1 MKSVHTNDAPEAI
14 GPYSQ
19 AMILDKI
26 IYTSGQIALDPA
38 TGELVSGGIEN
49 QTRRVIENLKAV
61 LEEAGSGLESVIKT
75 TCFLADINDF
85 SDFNQVYA
93 EYFTGK
99 PARSCVAVKTL
110 PKNALVEIEAIAEI
124 ASSRKKIEKY

>member
-26 IYTSGQIALDPA
+26 VYTSGQIALDPA
-38 TGELVSGGIEN
+38 SGELVSGGIEN

-61 LEEAGSGLESVIKT
+61 LEEAGSDLESVIKT

-110 PKNALVEIEAIAEI
+110 PKNALVEIEVIAEI

>member
-26 IYTSGQIALDPA
+26 VYTSGQIALDPA
-38 TGELVSGGIEN
+38 SGELVSGGIEN

-61 LEEAGSGLESVIKT
+61 LEEAGSDLESVIKT

-124 ASSRKKIEKY
+124 ASSRKKIERY

>member
-38 TGELVSGGIEN
+38 SGELVSGGIEN

-61 LEEAGSGLESVIKT
+61 LEEAGSDLESVIKT

-124 ASSRKKIEKY
+124 ASSRKKIERY

>member
-26 IYTSGQIALDPA
+26 VYTSGQIALDPA
-38 TGELVSGGIEN
+38 SGELVSGGIEN

>member
-38 TGELVSGGIEN
+38 SGELVSGGIEN

-61 LEEAGSGLESVIKT
+61 LEEAGSDLESVIKT

-85 SDFNQVYA
+85 SDFNQIYA

-124 ASSRKKIEKY
+124 ASSRKKIERY